1 MSTEISVNAALLS
14 VSPMIERECR
24 SCSAWN
30 VGLLP
35 AVKEQKD
42 LLWEWREGEGQA
54 ATFFYL
60 GTKILTKNGEKQF
73 NCD

>member
-1 MSTEISVNAALLS
+1 MSTEINVNAALLS

-42 LLWEWREGEGQA
+42 LLWEWRDGEGQA
-54 ATFFYL
+54 ATFVL
-60 GTKILTKNGEKQF
+60 SRNKNTDTKWRKAV
-73 NCD
+73 